1 MRWVLSK
8 TPRVQALG
16 VFVFLC
22 CIFVE
27 VAAGCPVAKIDEQVT
42 IARVIDGDTLA
53 LKDGRRVRVL
63 GINAPERARDGH
75 QAQPLAE
82 QAQQAVDAFFAQ
94 DRRAYLAYDIERK
107 DRYGRLLAHVFNAER
122 QNLAAEI
129 LERGLA
135 FQVLV
140 PPNFA
145 HTNCLA
151 AKEKIAK
158 RHSHGVWSSDY
169 WQARPSR
176 NLQLSDTGFRRLAG
190 RVEKVTVGRDIWIE
204 LDGVLV
210 IKIAAGDKH
219 LFGDYDWRALRGKQL
234 VLRGWLIDRSSRHQ
248 QQKGFKPMQLQLRHP
263 LMLESVSASTY

>member
-22 CIFVE
+22 FVFVE
-27 VAAGCPVAKIDEQVT
+27 VAAECPVTKIDEQVT
-42 IARVIDGDTLA
+42 IARVIDGDTLG

-63 GINAPERARDGH
+63 GINAPERAQDGR

-82 QAQQAVDAFFAQ
+82 QARQAVEDFFAKDTQ
-94 DRRAYLAYDIERK
+94 AYLAYDMEHK

-122 QNLAAEI
+122 QSLAARM
-129 LERGLA
+129 LEQGLA

-140 PPNFA
+140 PPNLAQANCFA
-145 HTNCLA
+145 T
-151 AKEKIAK
+151 KEQVA
-158 RHSHGVWSSDY
+158 RRYSRGVWNNNY
-169 WQARPSR
+169 WQARPTQY
-176 NLQLSDTGFRRLAG
+176 LQLSDTGFRRVTG
-190 RVEKVTVGRDIWIE
+190 KVEKVTLGRDIWLE

-210 IKIAAGDKH
+210 VKVAANDKH
-219 LFGDYDWRALRGKQL
+219 FFDDYDWRALLGKQIA
-234 VLRGWLIDRSSRHQ
+234 LRGWVINRTSRHQ

-263 LMLESVSASTY
+263 LMLENVSASKH